1 MSVQWLL
8 VGDEPEEKAKAQTT
22 NELAALELLR
32 SIPHDKQ
39 SAALAML
46 QGLAGSV
53 TKN

>member
-39 SAALAML
+39 AAALAML